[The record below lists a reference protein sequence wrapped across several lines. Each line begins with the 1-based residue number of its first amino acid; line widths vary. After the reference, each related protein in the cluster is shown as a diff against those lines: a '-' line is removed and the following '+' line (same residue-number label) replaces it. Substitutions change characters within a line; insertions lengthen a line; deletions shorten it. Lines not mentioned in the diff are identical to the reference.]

1 MGAKLFVVLAYLV
14 GMLVL
19 GALVRRR
26 SSGPQEFFLA
36 GRSLRTFVLL
46 GTMAATNFSAFTV
59 VGFSGAGYRMGFAF
73 YPIMAYGT
81 GLMALTFILIGI
93 PAFRI
98 GRELGLITPSELIE
112 ARFGSRGLGVLFAAV
127 QSVFT
132 LPYLALQPLAAGYVL
147 ESLLGVPHA
156 LGAAVV
162 TAVIVC
168 YVLAGGMRSV
178 AWTDVVQGFVMLA
191 ALAAGLAVVVHAL
204 GGWGAATASLAA
216 ASPEHLTRP
225 GAGGGLPV
233 GIWASYMALWF
244 MADPMLPQLF
254 QRFYAAKSEGA
265 IVRMSAL
272 YPVVTTVLFFLPVA
286 IGALG
291 RLIIP
296 GLEGQKADAIFPL
309 LMERIG
315 GGWLAG
321 LAAAGVLAAIMSTMD
336 SQLLTLASIV
346 ERDFLRRKGA
356 AARRAA
362 AAPVARATTR
372 RSRVAVAVL
381 AVAGCA
387 LALRPPAT
395 MLAIA
400 TEAFAGFAVLFPT
413 VVAALYWKR
422 ATASGAL
429 LSIVVGEAV
438 VGAYHFRLLPDFGLL
453 PAVPA
458 TAAAAL
464 ALLLVGF
471 LAPARSALPAAFASH
486 ARFTMG
492 RGRAVI
498 WALILGAFG
507 VLSTDWWR
515 FNGRSPTMIA
525 GLPDWVVYFVVLGFA
540 LVPAL
545 WLFGRDATRA
555 PACYNASEHS
565 SRGAG
570 DAVGSA
576 EGSGTQ

>member
-1 MGAKLFVVLAYLV
+1 MDAKLIVVLAYLAGV
-14 GMLVL
+14 LVL
-19 GALVRRR
+19 GAVARRKT
-26 SSGPQEFFLA
+26 GGAQEFFLA

-73 YPIMAYGT
+73 YPVMAYGT

-98 GRELGLITPSELIE
+98 GRELGLVTPAELIE
-112 ARFGSRGLGVLFAAV
+112 ARFGSRGLGVLFAVV
-127 QSVFT
+127 QAVFT

-162 TAVIVC
+162 TAVVVC

-191 ALAAGLAVVVHAL
+191 ALTAGLAVVVNVL
-204 GGWGAATASLAA
+204 GGWGAAATRLAA

-225 GAGGGLPV
+225 GAGGGLSI

-254 QRFYAAKSEGA
+254 QRFYAARSEKA
-265 IVRMSAL
+265 LVTTAAL

-286 IGALG
+286 IGAFG
-291 RLIIP
+291 RLAIP
-296 GLEGQKADAIFPL
+296 GLEGQKADTILPL
-309 LMERIG
+309 LMERFG
-315 GGWLAG
+315 GTWLAA

-346 ERDFLRRKGA
+346 ERDLLRRKGV
-356 AARRAA
+356 
-362 AAPVARATTR
+362 APRSQDAPATRTTTR
-372 RSRVAVAVL
+372 RSRAAVAVL
-381 AVAGCA
+381 AVVGCA

-413 VVAALYWKR
+413 VVAALYWRR
-422 ATASGAL
+422 AAASGAL

-438 VGAYHFRLLPDFGLL
+438 VGAYHFRLLPDLGLL

-464 ALLLVGF
+464 VLLLAG
-471 LAPARSALPAAFASH
+471 LAAPSRPPVPSAFAVH
-486 ARFTMG
+486 ARFAMG
-492 RGRAVI
+492 RGKAVA
-498 WALILGAFG
+498 WTLVLGAFCA
-507 VLSTDWWR
+507 LSTDWWR
-515 FNGRSPTMIA
+515 FDGRSPAMVA
-525 GLPDWVVYFVVLGFA
+525 GLPDWVIHFVVLGFA
-540 LVPAL
+540 LAVAL
-545 WLFGRDATRA
+545 ALFGRDATR
-555 PACYNASEHS
+555 E
-565 SRGAG
+565 
-570 DAVGSA
+570 
-576 EGSGTQ
+576 SGIGGRRAA

>member
-1 MGAKLFVVLAYLV
+1 MGAKLFVVLAYLAGV
-14 GMLVL
+14 LAL
-19 GALVRRR
+19 GALARRK
-26 SSGPQEFFLA
+26 SGGAQEFFLA

-73 YPIMAYGT
+73 YPVMAYGT

-93 PAFRI
+93 PTFRI

-127 QSVFT
+127 QSAFT

-178 AWTDVVQGFVMLA
+178 AWTDVAQGIVMLV
-191 ALAAGLAVVVHAL
+191 ALTVGLAVVVGAL
-204 GGWGAATASLAA
+204 GGWGAAMARLAA
-216 ASPEHLTRP
+216 VSPSHLTRP

-233 GIWASYMALWF
+233 GIWVSYMALWF

-254 QRFYAAKSEGA
+254 QRFYAAREERS
-265 IVRMSAL
+265 IVRMAAL

-286 IGALG
+286 IGAFG
-291 RLIIP
+291 RLVIP
-296 GLEGQKADAIFPL
+296 GLEGQKADTIFPL
-309 LMERIG
+309 LMERVG
-315 GGWLAG
+315 GTWLAG

-346 ERDFLRRKGA
+346 ERDFLRR
-356 AARRAA
+356 RD
-362 AAPVARATTR
+362 AAPRTPGAPTGRATTL
-372 RSRVAVAVL
+372 RSRLAVALL

-413 VVAALYWKR
+413 AVAALYWRR
-422 ATASGAL
+422 ATAAGAL
-429 LSIVVGEAV
+429 LSIVVGEAM
-438 VGAYHFRLLPDFGLL
+438 VGAYHFHLLPDWGLL

-464 ALLLVGF
+464 ALLLTGLV
-471 LAPARSALPAAFASH
+471 APARSPVPAAFGANT
-486 ARFTMG
+486 RFGMG
-492 RGRAVI
+492 RRKAVA
-498 WALILGAFG
+498 WALVLGAFC

-515 FNGRSPTMIA
+515 FDGRSPAMVA
-525 GLPDWVVYFVVLGFA
+525 GLPDWVLRFIVLGFA
-540 LVPAL
+540 LAVAL
-545 WLFGRDATRA
+545 ALFGRDATRRLVA
-555 PACYNASEHS
+555 LRP
-565 SRGAG
+565 R
-570 DAVGSA
+570 
-576 EGSGTQ
+576 

>member
-1 MGAKLFVVLAYLV
+1 MGAKLLVVLVYLA

-19 GALVRRR
+19 GALARRKT
-26 SSGPQEFFLA
+26 GGAQEFFLA

-73 YPIMAYGT
+73 YPVMAYGT

-98 GRELGLITPSELIE
+98 GRELGLITPAELIE
-112 ARFGSRGLGVLFAAV
+112 ARFGSRRLGVTFAVV

-191 ALAAGLAVVVHAL
+191 ALAAGLAVVVDAL
-204 GGWGAATASLAA
+204 GGWSAATTRLAA

-233 GIWASYMALWF
+233 GIWVSYMALWF

-254 QRFYAAKSEGA
+254 QRFYAARDERS
-265 IVRMSAL
+265 IVRTAAL
-272 YPVVTTVLFFLPVA
+272 YPVVTTVIFFLPVA
-286 IGALG
+286 IGAFG
-291 RLIIP
+291 RVLIP
-296 GLEGQKADAIFPL
+296 GLEGQKADTVFPL
-309 LMERIG
+309 LMERFG
-315 GGWLAG
+315 GPWLAG

-346 ERDFLRRKGA
+346 ERDFLRRQG
-356 AARRAA
+356 
-362 AAPVARATTR
+362 R
-372 RSRVAVAVL
+372 RSA
-381 AVAGCA
+381 AGRRSA
-387 LALRPPAT
+387 TASARPPAARASPSPCSPSPGARWRSGRRPRCSRSRPRPSRASPCSSRRSSRRST
-395 MLAIA
+395 GGGPPRRARCSRSSWGRPWWSRI
-400 TEAFAGFAVLFPT
+400 TSGCCPT
-413 VVAALYWKR
+413 WGCSRRSPRRPRRPSRSCLPGLRRRR
-422 ATASGAL
+422 APRSRRCSRPTRGSGWGGGGP
-429 LSIVVGEAV
+429 SPG
-438 VGAYHFRLLPDFGLL
+438 RSSS
-453 PAVPA
+453 
-458 TAAAAL
+458 
-464 ALLLVGF
+464 
-471 LAPARSALPAAFASH
+471 AR
-486 ARFTMG
+486 
-492 RGRAVI
+492 
-498 WALILGAFG
+498 FG

-515 FNGRSPTMIA
+515 FDGRSPAMVA
-525 GLPDWVVYFVVLGFA
+525 GLPDWVIYFIVLGFA
-540 LVPAL
+540 LAVAL
-545 WLFGRDATRA
+545 ALFGRDATRVGNRA
-555 PACYNASEHS
+555 RRARRARLR
-565 SRGAG
+565 RGARRPC
-570 DAVGSA
+570 
-576 EGSGTQ
+576 

>member
-1 MGAKLFVVLAYLV
+1 MGAKLLVVLVYLA

-19 GALVRRR
+19 GALARRKR
-26 SSGPQEFFLA
+26 GGAQEFFLA

-73 YPIMAYGT
+73 YPVMAYAT

-98 GRELGLITPSELIE
+98 GRELGLITPAELIE
-112 ARFGSRGLGVLFAAV
+112 ARFGSPGLGVLFAAA

-178 AWTDVVQGFVMLA
+178 AWTDVVQGFIMLA
-191 ALAAGLAVVVHAL
+191 ALAAGLAVVDNAL
-204 GGWGAATASLAA
+204 GGWGAATTRLAA

-225 GAGGGLPV
+225 GAGGGLPI
-233 GIWASYMALWF
+233 GIWVSYMALWF

-254 QRFYAAKSEGA
+254 QRFYAAKTERS
-265 IVRMSAL
+265 IVRMAAL

-286 IGALG
+286 IGAFG
-291 RLIIP
+291 RLVIP
-296 GLEGQKADAIFPL
+296 GLEGQKADTVFPL
-309 LMERIG
+309 LMESVG
-315 GGWLAG
+315 GPWLAG

-346 ERDFLRRKGA
+346 ERDFLRRRDSDTQRAPGA
-356 AARRAA
+356 P
-362 AAPVARATTR
+362 APRPTTR
-372 RSRVAVAVL
+372 RARFAVALL
-381 AVAGCA
+381 AAAGCA

-413 VVAALYWKR
+413 VIAALYWRR
-422 ATASGAL
+422 ATAGGAL
-429 LSIVVGEAV
+429 ASIVVGEGLV
-438 VGAYHFRLLPDFGLL
+438 VAYHFHLLPDLGLL
-453 PAVPA
+453 PAIPA

-464 ALLLVGF
+464 VLLLAGIA
-471 LAPARSALPAAFASH
+471 APSRVAFPQAFATH
-486 ARFTMG
+486 ARFGM
-492 RGRAVI
+492 RRRRAVG
-498 WALILGAFG
+498 WALVLGAFG
-507 VLSTDWWR
+507 ALSTDWWR
-515 FNGRSPTMIA
+515 FHGRSPAMIA
-525 GLPDWVVYFVVLGFA
+525 GLPDWVVYFIVLGFA
-540 LVPAL
+540 LAVAL
-545 WLFGRDATRA
+545 ALFGRDATRA
-555 PACYNASEHS
+555 GTA
-565 SRGAG
+565 AG
-570 DAVGSA
+570 RH
-576 EGSGTQ
+576 TP

>member
-1 MGAKLFVVLAYLV
+1 MGAKLLVVLTYLV

-19 GALVRRR
+19 GALARRKR
-26 SSGPQEFFLA
+26 GGAQEFFLA

-73 YPIMAYGT
+73 YPVMAYAT

-98 GRELGLITPSELIE
+98 GRELGLITPAELIE
-112 ARFGSRGLGVLFAAV
+112 ARFGSPGLGVVFAAV
-127 QSVFT
+127 QGLFT

-156 LGAAVV
+156 LGAGVV

-178 AWTDVVQGFVMLA
+178 AWTDVVQGFIMLA

-204 GGWGAATASLAA
+204 GGWGAATTRLAA
-216 ASPEHLTRP
+216 ASPGHLTRP
-225 GAGGGLPV
+225 GAGGGLPI
-233 GIWASYMALWF
+233 GIWVSYMALWF

-254 QRFYAAKSEGA
+254 QRFYAAKTERS
-265 IVRMSAL
+265 IVKMAAL

-286 IGALG
+286 IGAFG
-291 RLIIP
+291 RLVIP
-296 GLEGQKADAIFPL
+296 GLEGQKADTIFPL
-309 LMERIG
+309 LMDRVG
-315 GGWLAG
+315 GPWLAG

-346 ERDFLRRKGA
+346 ERDFLRRRESPA
-356 AARRAA
+356 PRAPG
-362 AAPVARATTR
+362 APVARATTR
-372 RSRVAVAVL
+372 RSRFAVALL
-381 AVAGCA
+381 AAAGCA

-413 VVAALYWKR
+413 VIAALYWRR
-422 ATASGAL
+422 ATTWGAVV
-429 LSIVVGEAV
+429 SIVVGEAV
-438 VGAYHFRLLPDFGLL
+438 VVAYHFRLLPDLGLL
-453 PAVPA
+453 TAIPA

-464 ALLLVGF
+464 VLLLAGF
-471 LAPARSALPAAFASH
+471 LAPSRRALPAAFAAH
-486 ARFTMG
+486 ARLRMG
-492 RGRAVI
+492 RSRALAWTLV
-498 WALILGAFG
+498 LGAFC

-515 FNGRSPTMIA
+515 FNGGSPTMVA
-525 GLPDWVVYFVVLGFA
+525 GLPDWVIYFIVLGFA
-540 LVPAL
+540 LAL
-545 WLFGRDATRA
+545 ALALFGRDATRA
-555 PACYNASEHS
+555 
-565 SRGAG
+565 
-570 DAVGSA
+570 
-576 EGSGTQ
+576 GTAAARQAP